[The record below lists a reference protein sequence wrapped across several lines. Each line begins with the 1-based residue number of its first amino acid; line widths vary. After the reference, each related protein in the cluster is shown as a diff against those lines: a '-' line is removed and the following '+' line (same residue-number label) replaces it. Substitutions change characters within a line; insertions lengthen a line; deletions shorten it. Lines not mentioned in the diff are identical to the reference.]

1 MNKSYP
7 SAPTTFVDIPEVS
20 EFEATYFYNFF
31 VPDESVNDVGVEIDR
46 NNDDIERK
54 IQRDVP
60 RVVWFTFKP
69 VKLDPRGL
77 GNRNE
82 FRSQNDFND
91 INSPSIEMNV
101 TKIKFEHELTTTAF
115 TGVRFQDDNLDDKLY
130 IITSGAVE
138 RRVANHNRGVER
150 QFNTT
155 LTKID
160 NYISKNN
167 VNLFDA
173 AKLLSTGYGTHD
185 AKFIVQSLN
194 NLKKINVKFIN
205 DSEQQDKL
213 RRRFDKIR
221 DVGLDV
227 QINSKFVSDVLQT
240 IKRDPFGLF
249 ADEVGPILEAVRH
262 EQKRTLASTDVK
274 QILTSEYDIDADPI
288 RTRKIDITSF
298 DTRRRV
304 VGYIIDKSEVLNT
317 GEVVHRDSI
326 IIENPSATNAYDV
339 NIAYG
344 RKYIYS
350 IRTITEV
357 ELTATMDDSDDVIA
371 ASILLSSKQA
381 RRRVVD
387 TIEHVPPTP
396 PVDFNVDWDRTKH
409 AARLTWSFPINPQR
423 DIKKWQIFR
432 RASIDEAFEL
442 IHEYDFDNSII
453 RYESGE
459 RPSRRLVEMLESPK
473 NFYIDYEFTRTSKY
487 IYAVVAIDAHGM
499 TSNYS
504 TQFEARFDQ
513 ARNTIMKKLVSSSG
527 APKPY
532 PNMYVTQDD
541 VLVDVIRDSGHSQV
555 EVYFDPEFLEVTN
568 ASNRDLHLLSTDKS
582 GGMYRLQLINT
593 DLQQGSILDIVLR
606 DRRRAKQSLG
616 KAVSRQKT
624 GRKQFARRT

>member
-20 EFEATYFYNFF
+20 EFNATYFYNFF
-31 VPDESVNDVGVEIDR
+31 VTDESVNDVGVEIDR
-46 NNDDIERK
+46 NNDDVERK

-60 RVVWFTFKP
+60 RVVWFTFKS
-69 VKLDPRGL
+69 VKLDPRGH
-77 GNRNE
+77 GSKNE

-91 INSPSIEMNV
+91 VNSPSIEMNA
-101 TKIKFEHELTTTAF
+101 TKIKLEHELTTTAF

-138 RRVANHNRGVER
+138 RRVMNHNRGVER

-173 AKLLSTGYGTHD
+173 AKLLSTGYGTQD
-185 AKFIVQSLN
+185 ARFIVQSLN

-240 IKRDPFGLF
+240 IKKDPFGLF

-262 EQKRTLASTDVK
+262 EQKRTLAGTDVK
-274 QILTSEYDIDADPI
+274 QISTAEYDIDADPI

-317 GEVVHRDSI
+317 GEVIHRDPI
-326 IIENPSATNAYDV
+326 IVENPSATNAYDV

-387 TIEHVPPTP
+387 TVEHVPPSP
-396 PVDFNVDWDRTKH
+396 PADFNVDWDRTKH

-432 RASIDEAFEL
+432 RSSIDEAFEL

-459 RPSRRLVEMLESPK
+459 RPSRRLVETLESPK
-473 NFYIDYEFTRTSKY
+473 NFYIDYEFSRTSKY

-568 ASNRDLHLLSTDKS
+568 ASNRDLHLLSTDKN

-624 GRKQFARRT
+624 GRKQFAKRT

>member
-31 VPDESVNDVGVEIDR
+31 VLDESVNDVGVEIDR

-593 DLQQGSILDIVLR
+593 DLQQGSILDIVLC

>member
-20 EFEATYFYNFF
+20 EFNATYFYNFF
-31 VPDESVNDVGVEIDR
+31 VPDESVNDIGVEIDR
-46 NNDDIERK
+46 NNDDVERK

-60 RVVWFTFKP
+60 RVVWFTFKS
-69 VKLDPRGL
+69 VKLDPRGH
-77 GNRNE
+77 GSKNE

-91 INSPSIEMNV
+91 VNSPSIEMNA
-101 TKIKFEHELTTTAF
+101 TKIKLEHELTTAAF

-130 IITSGAVE
+130 IIASGAVE
-138 RRVANHNRGVER
+138 RRVMNHNRGVER

-160 NYISKNN
+160 DYISKNN

-173 AKLLSTGYGTHD
+173 AKLLSTGYGTQD
-185 AKFIVQSLN
+185 ARFIVQSLN

-213 RRRFDKIR
+213 RRRFEKIR

-240 IKRDPFGLF
+240 IKKDPFGLF

-262 EQKRTLASTDVK
+262 EQKRTLASVDVK
-274 QILTSEYDIDADPI
+274 QISTAEYDIDADPI
-288 RTRKIDITSF
+288 RTRKIDIASF

-304 VGYIIDKSEVLNT
+304 IGYIIDKSEVLNT
-317 GEVVHRDSI
+317 GEVVHRDPI
-326 IIENPSATNAYDV
+326 IIENPSATNVYDV

-357 ELTATMDDSDDVIA
+357 ELTATMDDSDDVVA
-371 ASILLSSKQA
+371 ASILLSSKQT

-387 TIEHVPPTP
+387 TVEHVPPSP

-432 RASIDEAFEL
+432 RSSIDDAFEL

-459 RPSRRLVEMLESPK
+459 RPSRRLVETLQSPK
-473 NFYIDYEFTRTSKY
+473 NFYIDYEFTRASKY
-487 IYAVVAIDAHGM
+487 IYAVVAVDAHGM

-541 VLVDVIRDSGHSQV
+541 VLVDVMRDSGHSQV
-555 EVYFDPEFLEVTN
+555 DVYFDPEFLEVTS
-568 ASNRDLHLLSTDKS
+568 ASNRDLHLLSTDKN

-593 DLQQGSILDIVLR
+593 DLQQGSVLDIVLR

>member
-274 QILTSEYDIDADPI
+274 QILTSEYDIDVDPI

-616 KAVSRQKT
+616 KAISRQKT